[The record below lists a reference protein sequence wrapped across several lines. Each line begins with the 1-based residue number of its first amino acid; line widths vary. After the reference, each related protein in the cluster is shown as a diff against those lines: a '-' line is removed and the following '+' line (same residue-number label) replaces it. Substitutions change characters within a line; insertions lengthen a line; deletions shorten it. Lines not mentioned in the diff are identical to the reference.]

1 MADDEVSAATLA
13 ALKALETPSVCNAIE
28 LVVPDRRAWGFTT
41 RTLHCVRPELGAMV
55 GLARTVAV
63 RAAQPPAEDAE
74 AVRARRFAYLD
85 YLAKAAGPTISVV
98 ECLDAGQEGF
108 GSFWGEVNSA
118 IHKALG
124 CIGTVTNGSVRDID
138 ALAAGFQVLA
148 GAVGPSHGY
157 VHVVDFAG
165 TVSVAGMQVRSG
177 DLVHAD
183 RHGAVTLPRGKA
195 DEVLEAAA
203 LIARREAVMLEA
215 ARAKGAT
222 IDSIKQAMIDAAK
235 VG

>member
-1 MADDEVSAATLA
+1 
-13 ALKALETPSVCNAIE
+13 
-28 LVVPDRRAWGFTT
+28 
-41 RTLHCVRPELGAMV
+41 V
-55 GLARTVAV
+55 GVARTVTV
-63 RAAQPPAEDAE
+63 RAARPPAEDAE

-85 YLAKAAGPTISVV
+85 HLAAADAPTISVV
-98 ECLDAGQEGF
+98 ECLDDGQEGF

-138 ALAAGFQVLA
+138 ALAEGFHVLA
-148 GAVGPSHGY
+148 GEIGPSHGY
-157 VHVVDFAG
+157 VHVVDFGG
-165 TVSVAGMQVRSG
+165 TVSIAGMQVASG

-183 RHGAVTLPRGKA
+183 RHGAVTLPRGQA

-203 LIARREAVMLEA
+203 LIARREAVTLKA

-222 IDSIKQAMIDAAK
+222 IESIKQAMLDAAK